1 MADNNSDSSPHGAE
15 CENCGAPDDGEHVL
29 CKYCKSPITK
39 DLLKSAITCP
49 TCKAPNRAERT
60 NCSACNGSL
69 LMTCLFCGH
78 QSPASFSDCQKCGQG
93 FAGAAERKKQA
104 ETDHLIGTVTN
115 FVGNLVGAAQNAATN
130 APPQTSYSSSNSNY
144 SSSDNNYSSGS
155 SGGYGGGSDGGAP
168 PMDN

>member
-1 MADNNSDSSPHGAE
+1 MADNTDSPPRGSE

-39 DLLKSAITCP
+39 DLLKSAVACP
-49 TCKAPNRAERT
+49 TCKAPNRAGRA
-60 NCSACNGSL
+60 NCAACNGSL
-69 LMTCLFCGH
+69 LLTCLFCGH

-93 FAGAAERKKQA
+93 FAGAAERKKQQ

-115 FVGNLVGAAQNAATN
+115 FVGTLVGAASQGSSSSSTS
-130 APPQTSYSSSNSNY
+130 QSYSSSDSNY
-144 SSSDNNYSSGS
+144 SSGGSSG
-155 SGGYGGGSDGGAP
+155 GGYGGGSDGGAP